1 MKINHVKEIKVL
13 IFQIIIAVLAAFFIV
28 EFLGR
33 IVIVEGSSMQ
43 PTLSDNDVLIVEK
56 LTQRFGKIKQGDI
69 VVLKI
74 PELLENKR
82 RYVIKRVIAT
92 QGQHIK
98 IEEGKVWVDG
108 NLLQENYINGDRTI
122 IENSV
127 YDDIIV
133 PEGCVYVL
141 GDNRL
146 PGKSRD
152 SRVFGLVNTDRIV
165 GKSWIRIFPLNR
177 TGIVR

>member
-108 NLLQENYINGDRTI
+108 NLCRKT
-122 IENSV
+122 
-127 YDDIIV
+127 
-133 PEGCVYVL
+133 
-141 GDNRL
+141 
-146 PGKSRD
+146 
-152 SRVFGLVNTDRIV
+152 T
-165 GKSWIRIFPLNR
+165 
-177 TGIVR
+177 